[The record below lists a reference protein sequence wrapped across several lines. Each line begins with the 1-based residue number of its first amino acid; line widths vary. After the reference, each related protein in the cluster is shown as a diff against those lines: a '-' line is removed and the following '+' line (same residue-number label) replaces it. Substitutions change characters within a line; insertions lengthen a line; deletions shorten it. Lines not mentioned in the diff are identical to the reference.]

1 VFHFAELFSLKPTL
15 TLSKPFQFKEF
26 TIHQDKTAMKVGTDG
41 VLLGAWCVIENYPD
55 TVLDIG
61 SGTGVISLMLAQ
73 RCDAMTID
81 AVELDENAYEQT
93 VQNFEDSDWGDR
105 LYGYNASFQE
115 FASEIAE
122 EEETYD
128 LIISNPPFYTDD
140 FETENVARNK
150 ARFASALSFEEL
162 LVGVSRIISENG
174 VFATIIPFKEEVAF
188 IDLAAKNNLFLQR
201 VCRVRGNAATE
212 VKRSLLEFSLHPKER
227 VETAL
232 TIEMSRHQYTQEY
245 IDLTKYFYLKM

>member
-1 VFHFAELFSLKPTL
+1 MFHIAELFSLKPRL

-41 VLLGAWCVIENYPD
+41 VLLGAWSSIENYPD
-55 TVLDIG
+55 TILDIG
-61 SGTGVISLMLAQ
+61 AGTGVISLMLAQ

-81 AVELDENAYEQT
+81 TVELDENAYEQT

-115 FASEIAE
+115 FANEIAE

-128 LIISNPPFYTDD
+128 LIVSNPPFYTDD
-140 FETENVARNK
+140 FETENAARNK

-162 LVGVSRIISENG
+162 LLGVSKIISKNG
-174 VFATIIPFKEEVAF
+174 VFTTIIPFKEETDF
-188 IDLAAKNNLFLQR
+188 IKLAAKNNLFLHR
-201 VCRVRGNAATE
+201 VCRVRGNATAE
-212 VKRSLLEFSLHPKER
+212 VKRSLLEFSLHSKER
-227 VETAL
+227 IETAL
-232 TIEMSRHQYTQEY
+232 TIEISRHQYTQEY
-245 IDLTKYFYLKM
+245 INLTKDFYLKM